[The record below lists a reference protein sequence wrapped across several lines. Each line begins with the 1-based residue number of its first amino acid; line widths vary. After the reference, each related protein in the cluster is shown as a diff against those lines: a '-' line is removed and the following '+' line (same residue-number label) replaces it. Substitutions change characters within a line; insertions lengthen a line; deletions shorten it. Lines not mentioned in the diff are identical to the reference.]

1 MARAKRAAANWKLGK
16 LETYLGFQLR
26 RAQDL
31 SFQAFARR
39 VGQADLKP
47 GKFALLAVIATNP
60 GINQTALSQ
69 ATGRDKSTLTPAL
82 RDLVERG
89 WVQRDPVPNDRR
101 AYALTLTRAGHDYLR
116 LLTQHVE
123 EHDRDLDAIVGKRHK
138 PLLLDLLGRI
148 VKALDARQTAGADR
162 KPAAARRAKIDRP
175 TALQRRQGN

>member
-1 MARAKRAAANWKLGK
+1 MRGWAAVARAKKAVASWKLGK

-39 VGQADLKP
+39 VGQSDLKP

-89 WVQRDPVPNDRR
+89 WVRRDPVPNDRR
-101 AYALTLTRAGHDYLR
+101 VYALKLTRAGHDYLR
-116 LLTQHVE
+116 ILTDHVE
-123 EHDRDLDAIVGKRHK
+123 QHDRDLDAIVGKRHK
-138 PLLLDLLGRI
+138 SLLLDLLGRI
-148 VKALDARQTAGADR
+148 VKVLGAPQSR
-162 KPAAARRAKIDRP
+162 H
-175 TALQRRQGN
+175 GN